1 MMLLCF
7 EMLVK
12 SLFLSTIDK
21 IIALKSPV
29 IIRKIFV
36 KDTVLK
42 FFKIFGIP
50 FGVYI
55 TRVDDS
61 LMFSAHI
68 S

>member
-1 MMLLCF
+1 MY
-7 EMLVK
+7 
-12 SLFLSTIDK
+12 FLSTIDK

-42 FFKIFGIP
+42 FFKVFGIP

-55 TRVDDS
+55 TRVDHS

-68 S
+68 P